1 MILALRL
8 TVLWA
13 ATAAGLLGWSE
24 FLFVNEGPASAVL
37 GPGWAMALVDL
48 WAFYLVPAAAL
59 MALWHLRWPA
69 TWWRA
74 VLGGALVGWV
84 IEGAVVAAVYE
95 APPFSFLWTSVAWHG
110 PVDIALGLWLFPL
123 LLNRDV
129 RGWIAS
135 AAFAVSGAMIGIWAL
150 WTVGDEAEALNMTPQ
165 AFGWL
170 VGIGTACAAF
180 GAWGWASLGHE
191 VTRLPRPLAWA
202 ALALCAVLL
211 AGQGLTAP
219 IAFAGLSLLVAF
231 TFWLYL
237 RQRNREPEK
246 ADIASI
252 RLVWFT
258 LFAGAAALSYTVSLS
273 VFPNID
279 VEFITF
285 IGFSTGL
292 LIAISAALRGFI
304 SR

>member
-24 FLFVNEGPASAVL
+24 FLFVNEGPARAVL
-37 GPGWAMALVDL
+37 SPGWAMALVDL
-48 WAFYLVPAAAL
+48 WAFYLIPAAAL

-69 TWWRA
+69 TWWQA
-74 VLGGALVGWV
+74 VIGGALVGWV

-110 PVDIALGLWLFPL
+110 PVDVALGLWLLPRL
-123 LLNRDV
+123 LRRDV
-129 RGWIAS
+129 KGW
-135 AAFAVSGAMIGIWAL
+135 FAPAWFVGAGALIGFWAL
-150 WTVGDEAEALNMTPQ
+150 WTVGEEAEALNMTPL
-165 AFGWL
+165 AFAWL
-170 VGIGTACAAF
+170 AGIGTACAAA
-180 GAWGWASLGHE
+180 GAWAWASLGHE
-191 VTRLPRPLAWA
+191 VTRLPRSLAWV
-202 ALALCAVLL
+202 ALGICATLL
-211 AGQGLTAP
+211 AAQGLSAP
-219 IAFAGLSLLVAF
+219 FAFAGLSLLVAF
-231 TFWLYL
+231 TFWLYF
-237 RQRNREPEK
+237 RQRNREPEN

-258 LFAGAAALSYTVSLS
+258 LFAAAAALSYTVSLS
-273 VFPNID
+273 VTLNID

-292 LIAISAALRGFI
+292 LIAAFALVRGFI